1 MLYILKISF
10 IAIAFFNQ
18 LLIPSA
24 IVDRALDITLQPSDK
39 NTSQAVSSITQKTIE
54 HVMAC
59 DYEKALEI
67 ILLGIEQF
75 PHSFRLQHWFA
86 TLLGDHSENFTE
98 IVKENM
104 EKKSKECFIK
114 LMNEI
119 EDQEISDIYRFK
131 NEYFFRFADF
141 KNQYQN
147 GIEMVSYCNEKSLSV
162 VNGYYYQGVGAAYY
176 SKQLLIENEKE
187 LALEYAQKSLAAWE
201 HYFSYENDYY
211 NSYVHYALALGIL
224 GYSQKALQA
233 LQHSAQLISRD
244 LTYHE
249 FTEVIEFLE
258 QYAQRIL

>member
-86 TLLGDHSENFTE
+86 TLLGDHSENFTG

-114 LMNEI
+114 LGSVNEI
-119 EDQEISDIYRFK
+119 
-131 NEYFFRFADF
+131 
-141 KNQYQN
+141 
-147 GIEMVSYCNEKSLSV
+147 
-162 VNGYYYQGVGAAYY
+162 
-176 SKQLLIENEKE
+176 
-187 LALEYAQKSLAAWE
+187 
-201 HYFSYENDYY
+201 
-211 NSYVHYALALGIL
+211 
-224 GYSQKALQA
+224 
-233 LQHSAQLISRD
+233 
-244 LTYHE
+244 
-249 FTEVIEFLE
+249 
-258 QYAQRIL
+258 